1 MRLGDIFIRGI
12 ELPLT
17 VKGVTVLDCD
27 GNFNVYIN
35 ILLSYETQ
43 RNATKHEIKHIKN
56 RFNDIIIVFLHHR
69 GCHLT
74 DLLKT
79 SRPASYHKTITA
91 RVCLGLFLLIWLFTE
106 QMWAYAFP
114 ESCNIHRTVG
124 LCFCIFSA

>member
-43 RNATKHEIKHIKN
+43 RNATKHEIKHIKKDH
-56 RFNDIIIVFLHHR
+56 FYDYEPV
-69 GCHLT
+69 
-74 DLLKT
+74 
-79 SRPASYHKTITA
+79 
-91 RVCLGLFLLIWLFTE
+91 
-106 QMWAYAFP
+106 
-114 ESCNIHRTVG
+114 IHNE
-124 LCFCIFSA
+124 LEANAI

>member
-43 RNATKHEIKHIKN
+43 RNATKHEIKHIKKDHFYDSGSVN
-56 RFNDIIIVFLHHR
+56 IDGSILRCWKAGGHGAQTFLQV
-69 GCHLT
+69 L
-74 DLLKT
+74 
-79 SRPASYHKTITA
+79 
-91 RVCLGLFLLIWLFTE
+91 
-106 QMWAYAFP
+106 QN
-114 ESCNIHRTVG
+114 SCNLGVNTETLLNLKKPLQIV
-124 LCFCIFSA
+124 